1 MIFHFEGLHVP
12 INDPGLS
19 DGLFISAVSTEV
31 VKQHLQL
38 VLRVTLFG
46 RFGVWDVA
54 SNYSLEPEISEIQV
68 RHTKHGE
75 NLGQ

>member
-46 RFGVWDVA
+46 RFGV
-54 SNYSLEPEISEIQV
+54 
-68 RHTKHGE
+68 
-75 NLGQ
+75 